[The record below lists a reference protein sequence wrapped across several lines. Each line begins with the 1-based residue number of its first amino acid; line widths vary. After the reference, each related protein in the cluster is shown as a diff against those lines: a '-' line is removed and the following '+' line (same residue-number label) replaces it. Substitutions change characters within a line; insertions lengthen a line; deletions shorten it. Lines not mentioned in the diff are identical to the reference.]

1 MRIKKIFII
10 LSLFLLTLVMAGC
23 KKTKSFANS
32 YLSLK
37 SVIELDI
44 TTDDKGKVK
53 SIISHNEQSHVLA
66 TSSELMGKDLLE
78 TLELMVVD
86 ATNKGILT
94 NSKDTTIY
102 YSFLKGSD
110 NTINIQNELNSLHG
124 ATKAKYT
131 FKEAKEVYDENLK
144 SFLDYHLIDL
154 AKLSLISNVMKLDSS
169 LLFDNLKQMEIKA
182 LLTKLDKLYEESRG
196 KFSGTLEDIL
206 IYRNIQSFLS
216 QNEDIR
222 IFEVLKKLNPEASEI
237 KEAFKLN
244 DEEAENLLKIF
255 KTYRDELL
263 DLSLLRF
270 DYSSLKLAET
280 DVNSY
285 LQIKARL
292 KETEKVIFE
301 LLALRETA
309 VERNEHIT
317 EVMEKLVFAFKRFV
331 SLKEDLQKKEYTLL
345 TLIINPN
352 KQTFDEGEI
361 PSIINTD
368 GKLKLVYVYDE
379 LHKVKKVLDS
389 FTEEIKKYELNSD
402 KFLTLFSEAKK
413 YTKVLKPFIDLKN
426 TLIKDEEKIRNRKL
440 SFYEGLSYT
449 LNTNK

>member
-10 LSLFLLTLVMAGC
+10 LSLFLLTLVMTGC

-53 SIISHNEQSHVLA
+53 SIISHNEQSHVL
-66 TSSELMGKDLLE
+66 E

-102 YSFLKGSD
+102 YSFLKDSD

-182 LLTKLDKLYEESRG
+182 LLTKLDKLYEESKG
-196 KFSGTLEDIL
+196 KFSGTLDDIL
-206 IYRNIQSFLS
+206 VYRNLQSYLS

-244 DEEAENLLKIF
+244 DEEAENLLKVF

-263 DLSLLRF
+263 NLNLLRF
-270 DYSSLKLAET
+270 DYSSLKFSEN

-285 LQIKARL
+285 LQTKARL

-309 VERNEHIT
+309 VERQEYIT
-317 EVMEKLVFAFKRFV
+317 EVMEKLVFAFRRFV

-345 TLIINPN
+345 ALIIDPN

-361 PSIINTD
+361 PSTVNTD

-379 LHKVKKVLDS
+379 LRKVKKVFES
-389 FTEEIKKYELNSD
+389 FDEELKKYELNSD
-402 KFLTLFSEAKK
+402 KFLTLFSEVKK
-413 YTKVLKPFIDLKN
+413 YAKVLKPFIDLKN
-426 TLIKDEEKIRNRKL
+426 TLVKDSEKTKNQKL
-440 SFYEGLSYT
+440 SFYEGFSYT
-449 LNTNK
+449 LNTSK